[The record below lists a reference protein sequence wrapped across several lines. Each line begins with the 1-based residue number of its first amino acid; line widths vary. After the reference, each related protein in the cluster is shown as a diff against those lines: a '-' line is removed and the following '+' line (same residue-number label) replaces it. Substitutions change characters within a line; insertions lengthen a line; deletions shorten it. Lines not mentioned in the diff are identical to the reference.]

1 MDAAEVEQLVVRRV
15 SLALREGFAL
25 VGDGGAGRP
34 VVVQSARHAGRTCQ
48 YLFQDGRDGDNMPVS
63 FEIPSADEAATRF
76 VARLGF
82 HEANAAWAL
91 AIMRRTPSA

>member
-1 MDAAEVEQLVVRRV
+1 MDAADVEQLVVRRV

-25 VGDGGAGRP
+25 IGDGGAGRA
-34 VVVQSARHAGRTCQ
+34 VVVQSARHVKRSCQ
-48 YLFQDGRDGDNMPVS
+48 YLYQDGRDGDHLPAAI
-63 FEIPSADEAATRF
+63 EIPSADEAAARF
-76 VARLGF
+76 VSRLGF